1 MYNYYMNEQ
10 QELAYDYIKQGKNVF
25 VTGSA
30 GTGKTF
36 FIKTI
41 LHRLKQEYPDKVVGV
56 TSMTGSSAI
65 LIDGT
70 TLHSY
75 LGIGIEKET
84 LSMIKRICKY
94 KKRDQWLDTD
104 ILIIDEISMISKDL
118 FESMDYIGKKFR
130 NNPRLFG
137 GIQVI
142 LCGDFCQ
149 LGCIDSNMFC
159 FESELWERFIHKS
172 VIFTQIY
179 RQEDDIF
186 TSILNRIRLGT
197 VDKDVITILNKC
209 VRKYEPTS
217 DQEITP
223 TRLYPYRKN
232 VDMINNMELDRL
244 TREKGEPSYE
254 FPLRTK
260 AISKIKNKLKE
271 YDGKVLCRNAQVIL
285 TVNLDIEAG
294 LVNGSR
300 GIITKFING
309 IPIVTFV
316 NGITCPIDYYTY
328 TYIQDKDI
336 HEKIT
341 YSQIPLILG
350 YAITIHKSQGMTLDC
365 VETNLS
371 DVFDYGQAY
380 VTLSRLRS
388 LKNLWIENIDY
399 SKIICNPKV
408 IQFYSQLSSK
418 VSI

>member
-1 MYNYYMNEQ
+1 MCNYYYMNEQ
-10 QELAYDYIKQGKNVF
+10 QELAYTYIKQGKNVF

-30 GTGKTF
+30 GTGKTY

-41 LHRLKQEYPDKVVGV
+41 LQRLKEDFPDKVVGV
-56 TSMTGSSAI
+56 TSTTGSSAI
-65 LIDGT
+65 LINGT

-75 LGIGIEKET
+75 LGIGIEKDT

-94 KKRDQWLDTD
+94 KKRNQWLDTD
-104 ILIIDEISMISKDL
+104 ILIIDESGMISKDL

-159 FESELWERFIHKS
+159 FESELWKRFVHKS

-186 TSILNRIRLGT
+186 TSILNRIRLGRIDEE
-197 VDKDVITILNKC
+197 VMRILKSC

-217 DQEITP
+217 GQDITP

-232 VDMINNMELDRL
+232 VDMINNMELRRL
-244 TREKGEPSYE
+244 IDEKGEPYHD

-260 AISKIKNKLKE
+260 ANSKIKNKIKE
-271 YDGKVLCRNAQVIL
+271 YDNKVFCRNAQVIL

-300 GIITKFING
+300 GMITKFVNG

-328 TYIQDKDI
+328 TYIQDTDI

-341 YSQIPLILG
+341 YSQIPLLLG

-371 DVFDYGQAY
+371 DIFDYGQAY

-388 LKNLWIENIDY
+388 LKDLWIEDIDF
-399 SKIICNPKV
+399 SKIVCNPKV
-408 IQFYSQLSSK
+408 IQFYSELTSN
-418 VSI
+418 